1 MKDFEVIDDVIYI
14 GYQNR
19 IKDYMACPNYPW
31 FYGKAITHGDQS
43 TTDPYSGFSNIIYE
57 PANITQGADTLY
69 PVLLEALKDVQP
81 KELMRIRAAM
91 FIKNQNG
98 SDTKHHLPHIDRT
111 DDPKPYKVA
120 IYYVID
126 SDGSTGIFDGDELIA
141 EVNPKQGRMLLM
153 DGDVYHAS
161 HSPKKY
167 DQRIVVNYN
176 FRI

>member
-1 MKDFEVIDDVIYI
+1 M
-14 GYQNR
+14 
-19 IKDYMACPNYPW
+19 
-31 FYGKAITHGDQS
+31 
-43 TTDPYSGFSNIIYE
+43 
-57 PANITQGADTLY
+57 
-69 PVLLEALKDVQP
+69 EALKDVQP
-81 KELMRIRAAM
+81 EELMRIRAAM

-141 EVNPKQGRMLLM
+141 EVNPKQGRMLMM

>member
-1 MKDFEVIDDVIYI
+1 MKDFEVIDDVISI

-19 IKDYMACPNYPW
+19 IKDYMACPRYPW
-31 FYGKAITHGDQS
+31 FYGNRITRGDKKD
-43 TTDPYSGFSNIIYE
+43 TDPYSGFFNIIYD
-57 PANITQGADTLY
+57 PSNFTQGADTLY
-69 PVLLEALKDVQP
+69 PVLLEALGDVQP

-91 FIKNQNG
+91 FIRNQNG
-98 SDTKHHLPHIDRT
+98 SNIKHHLPHVDRPN
-111 DDPKPYKVA
+111 DKEPYKVA

-126 SDGSTGIFDGDELIA
+126 SDGSTGIFDGDELIE
-141 EVNPKQGRMLLM
+141 EVNPKQGRMLIM

-161 HSPKKY
+161 HCPKKH